1 MEGETELD
9 NETISA
15 IICAPL
21 AIPLE
26 ASQIALPPLVQ
37 LTQTEINDFFS
48 KYLKQEESPIESQ
61 DTIYS
66 FPFKIPFDIDEDLMI
81 YTHIKNKSESL
92 LDFIKRANGII
103 KPHRTAK
110 EIQERID
117 ELKLQDEA
125 PILDR
130 IAEELMLEQLLYY
143 SQTSEHDKIEELEKL
158 RLKQS
163 HFDQCRC
170 AVDITPRAPVC
181 EEAINEVQQA
191 TETLPLIAQSKFQP
205 NDLAMLRSEENCYF
219 IRQAAVL
226 LGRNTDKNEV
236 DIDVSYN
243 TDPHCPHISR
253 NQAILSFQPDF
264 NFYIENIGIRPFRI
278 NGELLPPGFSCI
290 LPGGAL
296 LDFSGA
302 LFLFLPN
309 EDLIQTL
316 KSHA

>member
-1 MEGETELD
+1 MDSEKELD
-9 NETISA
+9 FETTSA
-15 IICAPL
+15 IICSPL
-21 AIPLE
+21 AVPLE
-26 ASQIALPPLVQ
+26 ISQTALPPLVHLPQ
-37 LTQTEINDFFS
+37 AEINNYFS
-48 KYLKQEESPIESQ
+48 TFLKQKEPPIEKQ
-61 DTIYS
+61 DTPYQ
-66 FPFKIPFDIDEDLMI
+66 FPFKVPFDIDEDLMI

-92 LDFIKRANGII
+92 IDFVKRANGIL
-103 KPHRTAK
+103 KPYRTAK

-130 IAEELMLEQLLYY
+130 IAEELMLEKLLYL

-158 RLKQS
+158 RLKQ
-163 HFDQCRC
+163 HHLDQCRC
-170 AVDITPRAPVC
+170 AVDNTPRAPIC
-181 EEAINEVQQA
+181 EEAIKEVEEA
-191 TETLPLIAQSKFQP
+191 TQTLPLIARSKFQP
-205 NDLAMLRSEENCYF
+205 NDLAMLRSEENYYF

-243 TDPHCPHISR
+243 ADPHCPHISR

-278 NGELLPPGFSCI
+278 NGALLPPGFSCI

-296 LDFSGA
+296 LDFSGS

-309 EDLIQTL
+309 EDLINAL
-316 KSHA
+316 KSHS